1 MNAANHVVDIDE
13 SNAQTLLIEES
24 LNRPVVVDF
33 WADWCGPCKQLMPI
47 LEKLAAEYQG
57 AFLLAKVNADEQQML
72 AQQLGVRSLPTVMV
86 IKDGQPVDG
95 FSGAQPESAVRE
107 MLDKHVPSPQ
117 ADALAE
123 AEQRL
128 AEGDIPGAL
137 TLYRGAWEES
147 GQKPEFTMAYA
158 GALIAANRLDEAE
171 ALLADIKMVD
181 QDARYEQLKAQ
192 IELQRQ
198 AARSPEVEALE
209 ADLASDEQNHEVRIK
224 LAVQL
229 SSHGQYREAL
239 EHLLVVLRADR
250 DWGNGEAKRVYLD
263 MIATIG
269 KGDPLA
275 ADYQR
280 KLFSLINRS
289 AMLKRCNKAGQ
300 C

>member
-1 MNAANHVVDIDE
+1 MNAANYIVDIDE

-24 LNRPVVVDF
+24 QKRPVIVDF
-33 WADWCGPCKQLMPI
+33 WADWCAPCKQLMPI

-95 FSGAQPESAVRE
+95 FSGAQPESAVRD

-117 ADALAE
+117 ADSLVK
-123 AEQRL
+123 AEQLL

-137 TLYRGAWEES
+137 ALFRGAWEDS

-158 GALIAANRLDEAE
+158 GALITASRLDEAE
-171 ALLADIKMVD
+171 ALLSDIKMVD
-181 QDARYEQLKAQ
+181 QDARFQQLMAQ

-198 AARSPEVEALE
+198 AAQSPEIEALE
-209 ADLASDEQNHEVRIK
+209 ADLASDEQNHEVRVK
-224 LAVQL
+224 LAVQI
-229 SSHGQYREAL
+229 SSHGRYREAL

-275 ADYQR
+275 AEYQR
-280 KLFSLINRS
+280 KLFSL
-289 AMLKRCNKAGQ
+289 LY
-300 C
+300 

>member
-1 MNAANHVVDIDE
+1 MNAANYIVDIDE

-24 LNRPVVVDF
+24 LKRPVVVDF

-86 IKDGQPVDG
+86 IKDGQPIDG

-107 MLDKHVPSPQ
+107 MLDKYVPSPQ
-117 ADALAE
+117 ADSLAE
-123 AEQRL
+123 AEQLL
-128 AEGDIPGAL
+128 AEGDVPGAL
-137 TLYRGAWEES
+137 ALYRGAWEDS
-147 GQKPEFTMAYA
+147 GQKPEFTLAYA
-158 GALIAANRLDEAE
+158 GALVTANRLDEAE
-171 ALLADIKMVD
+171 ALLKEIKLVD
-181 QDARYEQLKAQ
+181 QDARYEQLMAQ

-198 AARSPEVEALE
+198 AARSPEIEALE
-209 ADLASDEQNHEVRIK
+209 ADLAQDEHNHEVRIK

-275 ADYQR
+275 AEYQR
-280 KLFSLINRS
+280 KLFSL
-289 AMLKRCNKAGQ
+289 LY
-300 C
+300 

>member
-47 LEKLAAEYQG
+47 LEKLAAEYRG

-209 ADLASDEQNHEVRIK
+209 ADLASDEQDHEVRIK

-275 ADYQR
+275 AEYQR
-280 KLFSLINRS
+280 KLFSL
-289 AMLKRCNKAGQ
+289 LY
-300 C
+300 

>member
-1 MNAANHVVDIDE
+1 MNAANYIVDIDE

-24 LNRPVVVDF
+24 QKRPVIVDF
-33 WADWCGPCKQLMPI
+33 WADWCAPCKQLMPI

-95 FSGAQPESAVRE
+95 FSGAQPESAVRD

-117 ADALAE
+117 ADSLAE
-123 AEQRL
+123 AEQLL

-137 TLYRGAWEES
+137 ALFRGAWEDS

-158 GALIAANRLDEAE
+158 GALITANRLDEAE
-171 ALLADIKMVD
+171 ALLSDIKMVD
-181 QDARYEQLKAQ
+181 QDARYQQLMAQ

-209 ADLASDEQNHEVRIK
+209 ADLASDEQNHEIRIK

-229 SSHGQYREAL
+229 SSHGRYREAL

-275 ADYQR
+275 AEYQR
-280 KLFSLINRS
+280 KLFSL
-289 AMLKRCNKAGQ
+289 LY
-300 C
+300 

>member
-1 MNAANHVVDIDE
+1 MNAANYIVDIDE

-24 LNRPVVVDF
+24 QKRPVIVDF
-33 WADWCGPCKQLMPI
+33 WADWCAPCKQLMPI

-95 FSGAQPESAVRE
+95 FSGAQPESAVRD
-107 MLDKHVPSPQ
+107 MLDKHVPSPR
-117 ADALAE
+117 ADSLVE
-123 AEQRL
+123 AEQLL

-137 TLYRGAWEES
+137 ALFRGAWEDS

-158 GALIAANRLDEAE
+158 GALITASRLDEAE
-171 ALLADIKMVD
+171 ALLSDIKMVD
-181 QDARYEQLKAQ
+181 QDARFQQLMAQ

-198 AARSPEVEALE
+198 AAQSPEIEALE
-209 ADLASDEQNHEVRIK
+209 ADLASDEQNHEVRVK
-224 LAVQL
+224 LAVQI
-229 SSHGQYREAL
+229 SSHGRYREAL

-275 ADYQR
+275 AEYQR
-280 KLFSLINRS
+280 KLFSL
-289 AMLKRCNKAGQ
+289 LY
-300 C
+300 